1 MALNEIP
8 SKINV
13 GNAYPNPFNPIVGFN
28 YELPMEAD
36 VDIRVFNVNGQE
48 ISILHQGI
56 VKSGLHEVAWNAD
69 SFSSGMYFIK
79 FEANNF
85 LITQKVM
92 LIK

>member
-1 MALNEIP
+1 MGQEIP

-79 FEANNF
+79 AESAGNVDV
-85 LITQKVM
+85 QKIM
-92 LIK
+92 LMK